1 MYQTNGLHSDKF
13 CCLFNCNTHGSQ
25 QVIKTGSLQKREF
38 FENSKDINFNNQND
52 KIDTKLNENIE
63 QNIEQNNGLIDFNNA
78 NT

>member
-1 MYQTNGLHSDKF
+1 MFTE
-13 CCLFNCNTHGSQ
+13 
-25 QVIKTGSLQKREF
+25 KREF
-38 FENSKDINFNNQND
+38 FENSQDINFNNQND